1 MTEELSKTYT
11 PSEFEDDLYAWWMQ
25 QGYFKPEKLE
35 ELGIVDEDSL
45 PFINT
50 IPPPNVTG
58 VLHLGHAITISIQ
71 DLVVRYQRMKGK
83 RALFVPGSDHAG
95 IATQNVVERELNK
108 QGIERKEI
116 GRAKFIEEVW
126 KWKDKSHKVITE
138 QSMKLGL
145 SSDWEREAFTLDE
158 NLSKAVREAFVRL
171 YEKDLIYRGNYLVNW
186 CPGRCES
193 AISDLEAEPQE
204 VEGNLWYIKY
214 PVISDDWSGP
224 TAVWGSGSW
233 AEGATDFIEVATT
246 RPETLLG
253 DSAVAI
259 PKKGKKYKSFEGKT
273 VVLPVT
279 SRQVPVIIDEYVD
292 EEFGTGA
299 VKITPAHDFNDY
311 QMGQRH
317 DLDFI
322 TILDEKAIV
331 LDGFGP
337 YGGMDRFA
345 ARDALVKDLEKE
357 GLLTKVEDHPHA
369 IPHCQRCSTI
379 VEPRD
384 SIQWFVRASIL
395 TQQVLDKIVTD
406 GLTII
411 PESQM
416 DRLKQWLDPEFI
428 RDWCISRQLWWGHRI
443 PVWYCNDGHTTTG
456 REDPISCGTC
466 DKTEL
471 IQDPDVLDTWFS
483 SALWPFSTLGWPEQT
498 QDLETFYPN
507 QLRETGYDIL
517 FFWVARELMMGVELT
532 GQIPY
537 ETVYF
542 HGLVRNEVGKKI
554 GKSME
559 NIADYDPLKVI
570 ARHGADSLRYTL
582 IAYSTP
588 GLDMNLDPKNIEATQ
603 KFGNKLWN
611 MVKYILGNI
620 PEDYERINLAD
631 VDPSDLEFSDRWILA
646 KLNEM
651 VGAVIENYDGY
662 AFLGVARDIK
672 RFAWNV
678 FADWYIEISK
688 IRIYDENNTKFD
700 PTHVLLHCIDTI
712 LRCLHPI
719 MPYITEKLWQSLPTS
734 YHDQEALI
742 VAAFPEVDER
752 FVDETTATEFETVRE
767 VISAIRTI
775 RGEYTVAP
783 SHTIGATISAGEH
796 VAVLEKGREVLI
808 DMAKIDSDQLEIS
821 NDINP
826 DGKMI
831 STVVAGMTIFI
842 PMGDIVDIEAEVK
855 RLEKEIAEKTG
866 MIKKSEGKLNS
877 DFANRAP
884 EKIVQEERDR
894 LAKYQE
900 ERSKLEERKSLLL
913 E

>member
-11 PSEFEDDLYAWWMQ
+11 PSEFEDDLYKWWMDN
-25 QGYFKPEKLE
+25 GYFKPEKLE
-35 ELGIVDEDSL
+35 ELGIISEESP

-58 VLHLGHAITISIQ
+58 VLHLGHAITIAIQ
-71 DLVVRYQRMKGK
+71 DLVVRYKRMKGY

-108 QGIERKEI
+108 QGIDRKEM
-116 GRAKFIEEVW
+116 GREKFLEEVW
-126 KWKDKSHKVITE
+126 KWKEKSHKVITQ

-145 SSDWEREAFTLDE
+145 SSDWDREAFTMDD

-193 AISDLEAEPQE
+193 AISDLEAEPTE
-204 VEGNLWYIKY
+204 VQGYLWYIKY
-214 PVISDDWSGP
+214 PVKTDDWDGP
-224 TAVWGSGSW
+224 AGEWGSGEW
-233 AEGATDFIEVATT
+233 AKGATEFIEVATT

-253 DSAVAI
+253 DTAVAI
-259 PKKGKKYKSFEGKT
+259 AKNSKKYKRFEDST

-279 SRQVPVIIDEYVD
+279 ARNVSIVLDDYVD

-311 QMGQRH
+311 LIGQRH

-322 TILDEKAIV
+322 TMLDEKAVV
-331 LDGFGP
+331 LEGFGP
-337 YGGMDRFA
+337 YSGMDRFE
-345 ARDALVKDLEKE
+345 AREAMVADLEKE
-357 GLLTKVEDHPHA
+357 GLLVKTEDNPHS
-369 IPHCQRCSTI
+369 IPHCQRCHTI

-395 TQQVLDKIVTD
+395 TKQVLDKIEED
-406 GLTII
+406 GIEII

-416 DRLKQWLDPEFI
+416 DRLQQWLDPEFI

-443 PVWYCNDGHTTTG
+443 PVWYCSDGHNTSG
-456 REDPISCGTC
+456 REDPTECGEC
-466 DKTEL
+466 GKTEL
-471 IQDPDVLDTWFS
+471 RQDPDVLDTWFS
-483 SALWPFSTLGWPEQT
+483 SALWPFSTLGWPEKT
-498 QDLETFYPN
+498 ADMSTFYPN

-554 GKSME
+554 SKSME
-559 NIADYDPLKVI
+559 NIDEYDPLNVI
-570 ARHGADSLRYTL
+570 AKHGADALRYTL

-611 MVKYILGNI
+611 MVKYVLGNI
-620 PEDYERINLAD
+620 PEGYERVPLNT
-631 VDPSDLEFSDRWILA
+631 VDPADLEVEDRWILTRM
-646 KLNEM
+646 NEM
-651 VGAVIENYDGY
+651 VRDVIDNYDDY
-662 AFLGVARDIK
+662 SFLEVARDIK

-688 IRIYDENNTKFD
+688 IRIYDEGNDTFD
-700 PTHVLLHCIDTI
+700 PTHVLLTCIDTI

-719 MPYITEKLWQSLPTS
+719 MPYISEKLWQALPDS
-734 YHDQEALI
+734 YHDQEALMI
-742 VAAFPEVDER
+742 ASFPKVDER
-752 FVDETTATEFETVRE
+752 FLDSDAADSFDTVRD
-767 VISAIRTI
+767 VISTIRTI

-783 SHTIGATISAGEH
+783 SKTIGA
-796 VAVLEKGREVLI
+796 
-808 DMAKIDSDQLEIS
+808 
-821 NDINP
+821 
-826 DGKMI
+826 
-831 STVVAGMTIFI
+831 
-842 PMGDIVDIEAEVK
+842 
-855 RLEKEIAEKTG
+855 
-866 MIKKSEGKLNS
+866 
-877 DFANRAP
+877 
-884 EKIVQEERDR
+884 
-894 LAKYQE
+894 
-900 ERSKLEERKSLLL
+900 
-913 E
+913 